1 MFTRLGLLTSANKL
15 YKENIIVEKIK
26 NQRNIGLD
34 LTRILAFLSVIGVHF
49 FLNTEFYEL
58 PLRGRRMILLA
69 GIRTGFMVCVPL
81 FLLLTGYLVS
91 GKDLPLEATRLKKYY
106 KKIIPILVSYALAMA
121 LVFGVF
127 RMRGDESYTFKKL
140 IFGILGFK
148 EYSWYVD
155 LYIGLFLISP
165 FLINIRASIKDKK
178 THQVLLAVFCF
189 LTIGPTVFNVYDLSF
204 FKAIFSTYDDN
215 MINHLLPGWW
225 VNLYPLTYFFLGAY
239 LREYVDF
246 KKIRPAKAFLAFILI
261 IFASSAYNIWRSHG
275 GVFQIR
281 LRNSWGSLQNTS
293 SSIALFIFI
302 NSLAPI
308 KVGKRTERFIA
319 LLSKLT
325 FAAYILSALSDRIVY
340 DFVRETIGGAKEA
353 IGYMP
358 LIILASAILALIL
371 AAVVDFIT
379 RIILGKAKK

>member
-1 MFTRLGLLTSANKL
+1 M
-15 YKENIIVEKIK
+15 EEIK

-49 FLNTEFYEL
+49 FLNTDFYKI
-58 PLRGRRMILLA
+58 PLMGKRMLA
-69 GIRTGFMVCVPL
+69 LATLRTSFMVCVPL

-91 GKDLPLEATRLKKYY
+91 GKDLPLEAKRLKNYY
-106 KKIIPILVSYALAMA
+106 KKIIPILVSYALSMA
-121 LVFGVF
+121 LVFGIF
-127 RMRGDESYTFKKL
+127 RLRGDESYTFKKL
-140 IFGILGFK
+140 IFGILGYK
-148 EYSWYVD
+148 EYSWYVN

-165 FLINIRASIKDKK
+165 FLINIWASIKDKK

-189 LTIGPTVFNVYDLSF
+189 LTIGPTVFNVYDLSSC
-204 FKAIFSTYDDN
+204 KAIFSAYDDN

-246 KKIRPAKAFLAFILI
+246 KKIRPAKAFLSFILI

-281 LRNSWGSLQNTS
+281 LWNSWGSLQNTA

-358 LIILASAILALIL
+358 LIILASAILALIF

-379 RIILGKAKK
+379 RIILGKAKKKNS